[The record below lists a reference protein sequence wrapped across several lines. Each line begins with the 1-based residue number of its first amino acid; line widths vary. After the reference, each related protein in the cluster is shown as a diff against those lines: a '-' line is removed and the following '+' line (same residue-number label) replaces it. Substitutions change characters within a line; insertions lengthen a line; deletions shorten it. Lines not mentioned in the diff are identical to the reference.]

1 MYNAGIWQPGPLYGG
16 LSGNSVIELDEAL
29 RLYVPLIRAAWPD
42 RLEILLYL
50 LPDVDIGIALQEADA
65 YMHSH
70 REVDLISPS
79 AVILRLD
86 GNAVRD
92 P

>member
-1 MYNAGIWQPGPLYGG
+1 MSNAGTWQPGPLYGG
-16 LSGNSVIELDEAL
+16 LSGNPVIELDEAL
-29 RLYVPLIRAAWPD
+29 RPYVALIRASWPD
-42 RLEILLYL
+42 WLEILLYL
-50 LPDVDIGIALQEADA
+50 FPDVDIGVALQEADA

>member
-1 MYNAGIWQPGPLYGG
+1 MYNTGIWQPGPLYGG

-29 RLYVPLIRAAWPD
+29 RLYIPLIRASWPD

-70 REVDLISPS
+70 REVDLISTS
-79 AVILRLD
+79 AVILLFD